1 MNDLEH
7 RLMRALA
14 ESRQRA
20 DEGFVSQVTQRI
32 DAYESAR
39 TVHLYILTLIALC
52 LAGALGLGLYLSWN
66 AARVVSMTLAMTLS
80 TTASVSSLALVAIAL
95 LVLRPRTHSRD

>member
-1 MNDLEH
+1 MSDLEH

-20 DEGFVSQVTQRI
+20 DEDFVSKVTQRI
-32 DAYESAR
+32 DACESAR
-39 TVHLYILTLIALC
+39 TVRLYILTLIALC
-52 LAGALGLGLYLSWN
+52 LASALGYGLYLTWN

-80 TTASVSSLALVAIAL
+80 TTASVSSLALVAIAF
-95 LVLRPRTHSRD
+95 LVLRPRTHSRK